1 MMHRVL
7 IVDDD
12 QLVADTLSLIFN
24 KCGYDATAAYS
35 ADQAME
41 FARVS
46 PPNLLLCDISMP
58 GRDGVELVKEMSGE
72 FPACRILV
80 LTGFHSNLKRVSEQ
94 SNTLPRPLGIMTK
107 PCQPD
112 DLLREANAL
121 LASA

>member
-1 MMHRVL
+1 MQRVL

-12 QLVADTLSLIFN
+12 QLVADTLTLIFG
-24 KCGYDATAAYS
+24 KCGFDAKAAYS

-41 FARVS
+41 YAREF

-58 GRDGVELVKEMSGE
+58 GRDGVELVKEISE
-72 FPACRILV
+72 EQPDCRILV
-80 LTGFHSNLKRVSEQ
+80 LTGFHSNLNRVSEQ
-94 SNTLPRPLGIMTK
+94 SSKLQRPLGMMTK
-107 PCQPD
+107 PCAPD

>member
-1 MMHRVL
+1 MQRQPTPP
-7 IVDDD
+7 IRRW
-12 QLVADTLSLIFN
+12 S
-24 KCGYDATAAYS
+24 C
-35 ADQAME
+35 
-41 FARVS
+41 ARES

-58 GRDGVELVKEMSGE
+58 GRDGVELVKEISGE

-94 SNTLPRPLGIMTK
+94 SNKLPGRSASSPS

-112 DLLREANAL
+112 DLLREATAL

>member
-12 QLVADTLSLIFN
+12 QLVADTLALIFN
-24 KCGYDATAAYS
+24 KCGYDATVAYS

-41 FARVS
+41 LARVS

-94 SNTLPRPLGIMTK
+94 SSTLPRPLGIMTK

>member
-1 MMHRVL
+1 MRSVL
-7 IVDDD
+7 IVDDEH
-12 QLVADTLSLIFN
+12 LVADTLALIFG
-24 KCGYDATAAYS
+24 KSGFEAKATYS

-41 FARVS
+41 SARES

-58 GRDGVELVKEMSGE
+58 GKDGVELVKEISAE
-72 FPACRILV
+72 LPSCRILV

-94 SNTLPRPLGIMTK
+94 SSKLSRPLAMMTK

>member
-1 MMHRVL
+1 MQRVL
-7 IVDDD
+7 IVDDEH
-12 QLVADTLSLIFN
+12 LVADTLTLIFG
-24 KCGYDATAAYS
+24 KCGFDARAAYS

-41 FARVS
+41 FARES
-46 PPNLLLCDISMP
+46 PPHLLLCDISMP
-58 GRDGVELVKEMSGE
+58 GKDGVELVQEISKEQ
-72 FPACRILV
+72 PACRILV

-94 SNTLPRPLGIMTK
+94 SSTLPRPLGIMTK

>member
-41 FARVS
+41 FARGVGARNIS
-46 PPNLLLCDISMP
+46 ITSGRMLGNMSFVTLEVKSGPNS
-58 GRDGVELVKEMSGE
+58 
-72 FPACRILV
+72 CR
-80 LTGFHSNLKRVSEQ
+80 
-94 SNTLPRPLGIMTK
+94 
-107 PCQPD
+107 
-112 DLLREANAL
+112 
-121 LASA
+121 

>member
-1 MMHRVL
+1 MRRVL
-7 IVDDD
+7 IVDDEH
-12 QLVADTLSLIFN
+12 LIADTLTVIFG
-24 KCGYDATAAYS
+24 KGGFDAQAAYS

-41 FARVS
+41 YARES

-80 LTGFHSNLKRVSEQ
+80 LTGFHSNVQRVSDQ
-94 SNTLPRPLGIMTK
+94 SSKLSRPLGIMTK
-107 PCQPD
+107 PCAPD

-121 LASA
+121 LAS